1 MSNLIRSVIALAI
14 LAECASA
21 QIQPVRFCFPDT
33 PGVHIC
39 PCNNPPMNPGL
50 SGCNNFGITNG
61 TGGARLDG
69 TGDAS
74 VAHDTLYIE
83 AYNENHNVFSL
94 LLESRNAVFGGLV
107 YGAGVRC
114 VTSPIH
120 RVFGHLGYR
129 QCSGPGYVSW
139 GLGTDPGI
147 GADIGALIGETTYF
161 QAWYRDPNAFVPCQN
176 LGATFNVTNAVSVT
190 WSP

>member
-1 MSNLIRSVIALAI
+1 MSNLIRSFIALAI

-21 QIQPVRFCFPDT
+21 QIQPVQFCFPDT

-39 PCNNPPMNPGL
+39 PCNNPPQNPGL
-50 SGCNNFGITNG
+50 AGCNNFGTFNG
-61 TGGARLDG
+61 TGGAALQG
-69 TGDAS
+69 NGVAS
-74 VAHDTLYIE
+74 IGSDTLYIE

-94 LLESRNAVFGGLV
+94 LLESRNAVFAGVV

-114 VTSPIH
+114 VTAPIH
-120 RVFGHLGYR
+120 RVYGHLGYR
-129 QCSGPGYVSW
+129 QANSSGSVRWGWPGDTQMN
-139 GLGTDPGI
+139 L
-147 GADIGALIGETTYF
+147 DIGALIGETTYF